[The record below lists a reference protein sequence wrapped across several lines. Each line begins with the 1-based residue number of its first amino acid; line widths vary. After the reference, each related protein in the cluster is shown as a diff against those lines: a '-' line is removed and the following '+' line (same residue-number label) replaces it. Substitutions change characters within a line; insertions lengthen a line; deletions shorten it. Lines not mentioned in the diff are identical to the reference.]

1 MLVLGLT
8 GNIGSGKS
16 TACRALAEMGVPV
29 LDSDKVGHYALSP
42 CCVAQEA
49 VKEAFGEVFVGE
61 DGVLD
66 RKMLGKYVFSDTTG
80 YLREKLNDLTHP
92 LIQEHIEKWLEE
104 QKAAGAPVAVVES
117 ALLIRTGL
125 NDMVDKIWVI
135 KAPREEMIRRAME
148 RDGSYET
155 SVSMRLNA
163 QMPQDEMAGF
173 ADLVLEND
181 KTEEEFAELLEF
193 LEKVKF
199 DRVGV
204 FAYSC
209 EEGTP
214 AARMKDQLPA
224 AVKEERRDKVMEL
237 CQKISFSRNESLI
250 GKTFTVITEGFE
262 DNLYYGRSEG
272 ESIEIDPKIYF
283 GAHRELSAG
292 DFVDVVIKSVDEYD
306 LCGEEIERTV

>member
-16 TACRALAEMGVPV
+16 TACRVLAELGVPV
-29 LDSDKVGHYALSP
+29 LDSDKVGHEALSP
-42 CCVAQEA
+42 GGVAHEA

-181 KTEEEFAELLEF
+181 KTEEEFA
-193 LEKVKF
+193 
-199 DRVGV
+199 
-204 FAYSC
+204 
-209 EEGTP
+209 
-214 AARMKDQLPA
+214 A
-224 AVKEERRDKVMEL
+224 AVKAAYEAL
-237 CQKISFSRNESLI
+237 L
-250 GKTFTVITEGFE
+250 
-262 DNLYYGRSEG
+262 
-272 ESIEIDPKIYF
+272 
-283 GAHRELSAG
+283 RELA
-292 DFVDVVIKSVDEYD
+292 
-306 LCGEEIERTV
+306 